1 MTSVNVGLALAAGIL
16 SFLSPCVLPL
26 IPSYL
31 SLIAG
36 TSFDELKDGR
46 AGRRSALLNTVF
58 FVLGFSLVFTALGVV
73 LTGTLGLLSRASQ
86 IINLVAGVIIIVLGL
101 NFIFDFWKILN
112 VERRFH
118 FRRRPAGLAGST
130 LIGMAFGAGWSP
142 CIGPILAA
150 ILLLAGTT
158 GRALQGVLLLGVY
171 SLGLGLPFLVAG
183 YFFSFAYRQMQKIK
197 RHLKAI
203 KMASGAFLVAMGA
216 LILLGRLQR
225 FNVMLFS
232 LTYRLEAW
240 QEKTP
245 WGPAVLF
252 GSVFLFFA
260 LLILTFYAV
269 WIVRRRKEAGR
280 LTAAQAVRP
289 ARIVFSAILLALSVL
304 AFTGVFDAPGLI
316 SGWLDL
322 ENVLGPPAAQGF

>member
-1 MTSVNVGLALAAGIL
+1 MTSVNVGLAFAAGIL

-46 AGRRSALLNTVF
+46 TGRRSALLNTVF
-58 FVLGFSLVFTALGVV
+58 FVLGFSVVFTALGVL
-73 LTGTLGLLSRASQ
+73 LTGTLGLLSRALQ
-86 IINLVAGVIIIVLGL
+86 VVNLVAGIIIIALGL

-112 VERRFH
+112 VERRIH

-142 CIGPILAA
+142 CIGPILAS

-158 GRALQGVLLLGVY
+158 GKALQGVLLLGVY
-171 SLGLGLPFLVAG
+171 SLGLGLPFLLAG
-183 YFFSFAYRQMQKIK
+183 YFFSFAYRQMQRIK

-203 KMASGAFLVAMGA
+203 KIASGVFLVAMGT

-225 FNVMLFS
+225 FNVVLFS

-240 QEKTP
+240 QEKVP

-252 GSVFLFFA
+252 GSIFLLFA
-260 LLILTFYAV
+260 LLILASYAY
-269 WIVRRRKEAGR
+269 WILRKTRQAGR
-280 LTAAQAVRP
+280 LARSEAVRP
-289 ARIVFSAILLALSVL
+289 VRIALAVIFLALAAL
-304 AFTGVFDAPGLI
+304 AFTGVFDAPQILSSWLSFQGL
-316 SGWLDL
+316 
-322 ENVLGPPAAQGF
+322 